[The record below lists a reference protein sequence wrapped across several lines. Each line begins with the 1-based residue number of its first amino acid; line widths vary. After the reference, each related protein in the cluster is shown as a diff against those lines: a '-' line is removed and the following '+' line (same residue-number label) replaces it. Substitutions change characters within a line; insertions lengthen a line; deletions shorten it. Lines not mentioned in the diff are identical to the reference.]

1 MNAPRRH
8 ARPEPL
14 HPVKPQP
21 RSKPGVG
28 FIGPTKADKDQSS
41 LPLKKKGG

>member
-14 HPVKPQP
+14 HLPKQQP
-21 RSKPGVG
+21 RSKPGVASG
-28 FIGPTKADKDQSS
+28 NCKATCDQWS